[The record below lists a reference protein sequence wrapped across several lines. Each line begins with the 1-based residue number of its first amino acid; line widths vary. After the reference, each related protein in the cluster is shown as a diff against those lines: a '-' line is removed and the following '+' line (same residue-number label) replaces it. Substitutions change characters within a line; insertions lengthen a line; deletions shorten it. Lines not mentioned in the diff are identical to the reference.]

1 MKFGVFIEKGPQPWQ
16 IFQQENGTA
25 CISIEGRWDF
35 NVIVNIDES
44 NIGKVQVWAALLD
57 EQDGRQVIPWE
68 LTRTN
73 PDNTWSHTFANVPAG
88 GPYRIETGLRM
99 SGGDPTH
106 DWDFRGDM
114 IHHICVGDLF
124 VIAGQSNAV
133 GYAKDYIFDPPEP
146 GIHMLRSH
154 GTWDMATHPLGDS
167 TNTVHEENTDFSNT
181 GHSPYLTFAKKI
193 KEQVGY
199 PIGLLPTALG
209 GSAIRQWDTEQE
221 GDLWREMMQVI
232 QMAGNKISAILWYQG
247 CTDTDTREQAE
258 AYQKVFE
265 RVVAATRKELGAPEL
280 PWFTIQLNR
289 QMSTDWLKPDH
300 DEFWGIVREAQ
311 RKAAQTIP
319 GVSVIPATDCTLSD
333 GIHNKAAA
341 NMMLGQRLARQVL
354 TKLYGIPSACPVPD
368 IYMAEKTEG
377 GSKLVLHFTDVEEMI
392 ISRNGPADNIFRVE
406 DEKGIVSIKTLI
418 AGQGDSITLELERP
432 AEGRTLVSGL
442 WQASPEYRMPV
453 ESMCRTPILSFYRFA
468 VEFERVPWRD
478 REAWHFVLNGH
489 ESWVVIPDNP
499 LPDKR
504 WAWRTEFFGAFDYAD
519 MALVEK
525 GYYLVYHAISDLYGC
540 PKSVEYMEEFYRVL
554 TEEMQL
560 GKKAVIIGLSRGGL
574 YAWNFAVAHPEQ
586 VACLYI
592 DAPVLDIRSWPGGK
606 FSGPGEEACW
616 KECMEHY
623 GLTEET
629 AMTFT
634 GNPID
639 HVKEIAEAG
648 IPVMLVAGGA
658 DELVPYQENGAILEQ
673 RLRALGGKIKTI
685 VKPDCGHHPHS
696 LEDPAE
702 IVEFIE
708 EEGIFS

>member
-16 IFQQENGTA
+16 VFQQENGTA
-25 CISIEGRWDF
+25 DISIEGRWDF

-44 NIGKVQVWAALLD
+44 NIGNVQVWAALLD
-57 EQDGRQVIPWE
+57 EQDGHQVIPWE

-73 PDNTWSHTFANVPAG
+73 PDNTWNHTFKSVPVG

-99 SGGDPTH
+99 AGGDPTH

-146 GIHMLRSH
+146 GIHMLRSN
-154 GTWDMATHPLGDS
+154 GTWDMATHPIGDS
-167 TNTVHEENTDFSNT
+167 TNTIHEENTDFSNT

-221 GDLWREMMQVI
+221 GELWREMMGVI
-232 QMAGNKISAILWYQG
+232 HMAGGKISAILWYQG
-247 CTDTDTREQAE
+247 CTDTDTLEQAK
-258 AYQKVFE
+258 AYLEVFE
-265 RVVAATRKELGAPEL
+265 RVVATTRKELGAPSL

-289 QMSTDWLKPDH
+289 QMCTDWLKPDH
-300 DEFWGIVREAQ
+300 DEFWGTVREAQ

-319 GVSVIPATDCTLSD
+319 GVYVIPATDCTLSD

-354 TKLYGIPSACPVPD
+354 TKLYGIPVACPIPD
-368 IYMAEKTEG
+368 IYMAEKTDG
-377 GSKLVLHFTDVEEMI
+377 GNKLVLHFTDVEEMI
-392 ISRNGPADNIFRVE
+392 ITRNGPANNIFRVE
-406 DEKGIVSIKTLI
+406 DEKGTIPVREISAGNKNMITLTLERAAEGKTLI
-418 AGQGDSITLELERP
+418 SA
-432 AEGRTLVSGL
+432 L

-453 ESMCRTPILSFYRFA
+453 ESMCRTPILSFYRFE
-468 VEFERVPWRD
+468 VKFERVPWRD

-525 GYYLVYHAISDLYGC
+525 GYYLVHHEIHDMYGC
-540 PKSVEYMEEFYRVL
+540 PKAIEYMEEFYNVL
-554 TEEMQL
+554 VEDMKL
-560 GKKAVIIGLSRGGL
+560 GKKAVMIGLSRGGL
-574 YAWNFAVAHPEQ
+574 YAYNFALAHPNQ

-606 FSGPGEEACW
+606 FSGPGEESCW
-616 KECMEHY
+616 IECMGHY

-629 AMTFT
+629 AMDFT

-639 HVKEIAEAG
+639 HTKEIAEAG
-648 IPVMLVAGGA
+648 IPVILVAGGA
-658 DELVPYQENGAILEQ
+658 DELVPYCENGTILEQ
-673 RLRALGGKIKTI
+673 RLKADGGKIKTI

-696 LEDPAE
+696 LEDPTQ
-702 IVEFIE
+702 IIEFIE
-708 EEGIFS
+708 KEGLF